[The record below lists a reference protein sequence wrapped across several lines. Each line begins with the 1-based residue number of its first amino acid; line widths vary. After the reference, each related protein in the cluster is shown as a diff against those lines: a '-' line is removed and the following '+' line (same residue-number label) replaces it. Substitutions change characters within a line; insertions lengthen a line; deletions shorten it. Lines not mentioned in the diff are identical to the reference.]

1 MSLKQRI
8 AEDLKQAMKTKDTLR
23 LSCLRMVRT
32 SSKNQEVEKGRELTD
47 EEVQSLVSS
56 MIRKGKEAAGEFR
69 KGGREDLALKEEQEI
84 QILYQYLPQ
93 QLTPEKIEETV
104 REVMAEVSAEG
115 PRDMGKVMKAA
126 MARMAGKAQ
135 GKEVSEIA
143 RRLLT
148 S

>member
-1 MSLKQRI
+1 
-8 AEDLKQAMKTKDTLR
+8 
-23 LSCLRMVRT
+23 
-32 SSKNQEVEKGRELTD
+32 NQEVEKGRELTD